1 MLLAPFHRGKL
12 RSPELRLP
20 PKAMQPVGGRSGVL
34 TQCSGYSGP
43 GFLSGVLSG
52 AFLERFK
59 QGRGYLRWVR
69 TFPQAQKAE
78 SST

>member
-34 TQCSGYSGP
+34 TQSSGYSGP
-43 GFLSGVLSG
+43 GFLSG
-52 AFLERFK
+52 AFLERFE

-69 TFPQAQKAE
+69 TFPQAQKVE